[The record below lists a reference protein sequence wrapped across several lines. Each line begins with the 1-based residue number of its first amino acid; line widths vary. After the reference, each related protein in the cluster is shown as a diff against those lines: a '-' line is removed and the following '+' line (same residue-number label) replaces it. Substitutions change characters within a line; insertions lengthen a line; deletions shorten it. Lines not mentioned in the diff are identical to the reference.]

1 MTWSDV
7 YLFCFAAGFLFSLV
21 GILGGGAHFHVHG
34 HHVPAGGQ
42 HVGASHSVS
51 GRAVMSPFN
60 PVTMA
65 AFLAWFG
72 GVGFLL
78 TRYSSLWVV
87 PALAIAAASGV
98 VGAGALFLFL
108 TRVLVSA
115 DENLDPADSARSR
128 ATFAKAARARS
139 STHKAERAVPAA
151 LGVTPARPS
160 PKRPM
165 SSSPATNTVSRTS
178 VAGPSWPA
186 IDRKAG
192 PCCLVLPS
200 KSGSLRA

>member
-34 HHVPAGGQ
+34 HHVPAGGH

-115 DENLDPADSARSR
+115 DENLDPADFVMTGVLGKVSSHIREGGTGEIIYSQGGTRRACGARSDTGQAIPKETDVIVTR
-128 ATFAKAARARS
+128 Y
-139 STHKAERAVPAA
+139 EQ
-151 LGVTPARPS
+151 GVAYVRRWTEL
-160 PKRPM
+160 
-165 SSSPATNTVSRTS
+165 
-178 VAGPSWPA
+178 AG
-186 IDRKAG
+186 D
-192 PCCLVLPS
+192 
-200 KSGSLRA
+200 

>member
-34 HHVPAGGQ
+34 HHVPAGGH
-42 HVGASHSVS
+42 HVGGSHVVR
-51 GRAVMSPFN
+51 GRAAMSPFN

-115 DENLDPADSARSR
+115 DENLDPADFVMTGVLGKVSSHIREGGTGEIIYSQGGTRRACGARSDTGQ
-128 ATFAKAARARS
+128 AIPKETD
-139 STHKAERAVPAA
+139 VI
-151 LGVTPARPS
+151 VTRYEHGIAYVR
-160 PKRPM
+160 RW
-165 SSSPATNTVSRTS
+165 TEL
-178 VAGPSWPA
+178 AG
-186 IDRKAG
+186 D
-192 PCCLVLPS
+192 
-200 KSGSLRA
+200 

>member
-34 HHVPAGGQ
+34 HHVPAGGH

-115 DENLDPADSARSR
+115 DENLDPADFVMTGVLGKVSSHIREGGTGEIIYSQGGTRRACGARSDTGQ
-128 ATFAKAARARS
+128 AIPKETD
-139 STHKAERAVPAA
+139 VI
-151 LGVTPARPS
+151 VTRYEHGIAYVR
-160 PKRPM
+160 RW
-165 SSSPATNTVSRTS
+165 TEL
-178 VAGPSWPA
+178 AG
-186 IDRKAG
+186 D
-192 PCCLVLPS
+192 
-200 KSGSLRA
+200 

>member
-34 HHVPAGGQ
+34 HHVPAGG
-42 HVGASHSVS
+42 HHIGASHGVH

-98 VGAGALFLFL
+98 VGAGVLFLFL

-115 DENLDPADSARSR
+115 DENLDPADFVMTGVLGKVSSHIREGGTGEIIYSQGGTRRACGARSDTGQAIPKDTDVIVTR
-128 ATFAKAARARS
+128 Y
-139 STHKAERAVPAA
+139 EQ
-151 LGVTPARPS
+151 GVAYVRRWTDL
-160 PKRPM
+160 
-165 SSSPATNTVSRTS
+165 
-178 VAGPSWPA
+178 AG
-186 IDRKAG
+186 D
-192 PCCLVLPS
+192 
-200 KSGSLRA
+200 